1 MRRRGRASRPDDMTS
16 DHDAVSPPPLRVTL
30 TVAAVI
36 VVAVVALVITGLLRS
51 APGDEDRS
59 SPTPAG
65 PVPRVAPTVTVT
77 EAVAS
82 LAVLRDWDRAR
93 SDAWA
98 RGDVPA
104 LRRIYLPGSR
114 AGAHDVE
121 MLSRWVERGLRVRRM
136 TRQVLSVELRV
147 RTERRIVLDVT
158 DRLADAVAVPVD
170 GGRWRALPRDG
181 LTTRRLAF
189 RLTRAGWVL
198 AAVYDRPLAST
209 ELTSGS
215 ANS

>member
-1 MRRRGRASRPDDMTS
+1 MTS
-16 DHDAVSPPPLRVTL
+16 DLDSASPPPLRVTL
-30 TVAAVI
+30 AVAAVI
-36 VVAVVALVITGLLRS
+36 VVGVVALVITGLLRS
-51 APGDEDRS
+51 APGEEDRS

-65 PVPRVAPTVTVT
+65 AFPRVARSVTVT

-93 SDAWA
+93 SRAWA
-98 RGDVPA
+98 HGDVLA
-104 LRRIYLPGSR
+104 LRRIYLAGSR
-114 AGAHDVE
+114 AGQRDVG

-136 TRQVLSVELRV
+136 TMQVLTIELRV

-158 DRLADAVAVPVD
+158 DRLADAAAVPVG
-170 GGRWRALPRDG
+170 GGRPTALPRDG

-189 RLTRAGWVL
+189 RLTRVGWVL
-198 AAVYDRPLAST
+198 AAAYERPLAST
-209 ELTSGS
+209 ASTSGS